1 MSYEVE
7 SAGDYDVIQD
17 ELSIEQS
24 CDKHMIDSAAMEYK
38 IKQLLLQPDSEKTS
52 RAPSRPAHPLF
63 VHPYMYIYH
72 ITAKCRH

>member
-24 CDKHMIDSAAMEYK
+24 CDKNMIDSAATELTK
-38 IKQLLLQPDSEKTS
+38 SI
-52 RAPSRPAHPLF
+52 
-63 VHPYMYIYH
+63 
-72 ITAKCRH
+72 ITTPV